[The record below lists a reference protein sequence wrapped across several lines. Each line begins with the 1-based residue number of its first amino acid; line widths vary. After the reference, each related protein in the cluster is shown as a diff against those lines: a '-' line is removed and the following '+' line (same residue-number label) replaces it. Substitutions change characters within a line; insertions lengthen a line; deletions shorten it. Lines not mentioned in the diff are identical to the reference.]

1 MKPSDR
7 KGNGIEKT
15 PFKEAESAPV
25 SSSEEPSKRSAV
37 KKVAD
42 LRTAVEGGTYRVESR
57 KVADKIVKD
66 ALREIRNRHR

>member
-1 MKPSDR
+1 VKPSDR

-15 PFKEAESAPV
+15 PLKEAESMPV
-25 SSSEEPSKRSAV
+25 SSSEEPSKGSAV

-42 LRTAVEGGTYRVESR
+42 LRTAVEGGTYRVEAR